1 MRLITRRA
9 FLGFLGSLWDSRP
22 PSAAVREYRA
32 SAQVRLFGMTLFS
45 VQNVGGARAT
55 YESHWTN
62 SGLSHRLSFAAGS
75 DPARARGLNRLGAI
89 RETVCSD
96 PGEILATEYL
106 GFMTASREES
116 LDEARAA
123 LAAASQP
130 LAPFAAI
137 EGRCDQQ
144 NYRVA
149 SAAFMAPTPRD
160 WSQYRLI
167 EPLAAHACRCAAAV
181 TQRPVSGA
189 SATFLYSL
197 MQVIHDPQP
206 STLHA
211 FSYSKD
217 LYWLRADRAA
227 DVQTGR
233 QLAARGLT
241 ASREKICRISCKVRN
256 QKSGK
261 VSSFSLWVETEGAC
275 WLPLRFECR
284 PKSYLSLV
292 FDALPSARPDDG
304 APEALAT
311 RTPESCLTEGAR

>member
-9 FLGFLGSLWDSRP
+9 FLGFLGSFWDSRH

-45 VQNVGGARAT
+45 VQNVGGAKVS
-55 YESHWTN
+55 YESHWDN
-62 SGLSHRLSFAAGS
+62 SGLWHQLSFAAGS
-75 DPARARGLNRLGAI
+75 DPARARGLNRLGSI
-89 RETVCSD
+89 RETVCWDS
-96 PGEILATEYL
+96 GEILATEYL

-123 LAAASQP
+123 LASASKAM
-130 LAPFAAI
+130 APFAAI
-137 EGRCDQQ
+137 EGRCDQHS
-144 NYRVA
+144 YRVA

-167 EPLAAHACRCAAAV
+167 EPLAAHACHCAPVV

-189 SATFLYSL
+189 YATFLYSL
-197 MQVIHDPQP
+197 MQAIHDPQP
-206 STLHA
+206 SSLYA

-227 DVQTGR
+227 DAQTGR

-241 ASREKICRISCKVRN
+241 AAPEKICRMSCKVRN
-256 QKSGK
+256 QRTGN
-261 VSSFSLWVETEGAC
+261 VSSFALWVEPGGAC

-284 PKSYLSLV
+284 PKSYLSLT
-292 FDALPSARPDDG
+292 FDALPTARPEEPV
-304 APEALAT
+304 PETLAI
-311 RTPESCLTEGAR
+311 RTSESCLTEGAR